1 MKKKRIGII
10 GACMIGFMCASL
22 YAGTPVKYPVT
33 LAASATVGNTT
44 EWTVPAYDAGAL
56 LSIQNVG
63 NDAASTLAIKHVVKI
78 SETLAVTNTIE
89 TAIAYTATVYYPREM
104 LATQYYSTNS
114 ASVSTYSPPSP
125 RYLNYG
131 DKLLFTYNATNY
143 SGKAVI
149 WLDVGK

>member
-1 MKKKRIGII
+1 MMKYLKYLFVFALM
-10 GACMIGFMCASL
+10 ACCMSAM
-22 YAGTPVKYPVT
+22 AGTPVKYPVT

-63 NDAASTLAIKHVVKI
+63 ADGGSTLAIKHVVKI
-78 SETLAVTNTIE
+78 SETVSVTNTIE
-89 TAIAYTATVYYPREM
+89 TVLAQTATANYPREV
-104 LATQYYSTNS
+104 LATQYYSTNN
-114 ASVSTYSPPSP
+114 VTLTYSPPAP
-125 RYLNYG
+125 RYLSYG